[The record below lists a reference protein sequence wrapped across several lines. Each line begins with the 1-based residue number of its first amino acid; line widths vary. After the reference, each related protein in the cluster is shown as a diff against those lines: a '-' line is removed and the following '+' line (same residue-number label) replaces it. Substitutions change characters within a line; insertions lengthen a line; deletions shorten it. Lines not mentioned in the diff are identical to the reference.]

1 MKLSRTA
8 AYAIHATVSL
18 AKHDTSEPVSCNQIV
33 KDGNLPARFVIQ
45 ILRALVDV
53 GVLRSTCGVAG
64 GYSFNRPAD
73 QITLADIV
81 EPFEDNMR
89 TCLPD
94 APQFSS
100 AVETY
105 LLQILERT
113 TDAARNE
120 LAKITIAELASVRAE
135 SKRKSTKQSSP
146 NIRPIVRINLRPNN
160 CEQLHDV

>member
-8 AYAIHATVSL
+8 AYAIHAIVSL
-18 AKHDTSEPVSCNQIV
+18 AKHDAVEPVSCNQIV

-53 GVLRSTCGVAG
+53 GVLRSTCGAAG

-89 TCLPD
+89 TRLPD
-94 APQFSS
+94 SPQFSPHLH
-100 AVETY
+100 AY
-105 LLQILERT
+105 LIQIPERT
-113 TDAARNE
+113 TDAARNV
-120 LAKITIAELASVRAE
+120 LSKITIAELASLSIEDMEERSSRGSAKMRRVIRI
-135 SKRKSTKQSSP
+135 KRRPEQSCHLD
-146 NIRPIVRINLRPNN
+146 NI
-160 CEQLHDV
+160 